1 MANSSEILVKEDITS
16 TANNLHL
23 PKSNSRPFM
32 PTKQP
37 EADEL
42 LEHTLLNF
50 MIDKALTKR
59 EAEILN
65 LIVAGNTNKEISQK
79 ICRTERTIE
88 YHRNRLMH
96 KLGTKTAADLVK
108 RAITMGIA

>member
-1 MANSSEILVKEDITS
+1 MANNSELLEKESIIS
-16 TANNLHL
+16 TAKNPHL
-23 PKSNSRPFM
+23 PKSNPRPFQ
-32 PTKQP
+32 TAEQP

-42 LEHTLLNF
+42 LENTLLN
-50 MIDKALTKR
+50 IRLNKSLTKR

-65 LIVAGNTNKEISQK
+65 LIVAGNTNKEISQR

-96 KLGTKTAADLVK
+96 KLGSKTAADLVK
-108 RAITMGIA
+108 RAITMGIV

>member
-1 MANSSEILVKEDITS
+1 MANNSEILVKEDITS
-16 TANNLHL
+16 TANNPQL
-23 PKSNSRPFM
+23 PRSNSRPFKT
-32 PTKQP
+32 TKQP

-42 LEHTLLNF
+42 LENTILN
-50 MIDKALTKR
+50 INIYKGLTKR